1 MGYSSRYHVASL
13 AAVFIALAIG
23 ILIGAALG
31 SDIVSGTAENLED
44 DLSQDLD
51 QVRAENAELREELEF
66 EQSFSAQL
74 APAVIAD
81 RLPAQEVA
89 LIGLGDVDTA
99 TLRADVD
106 AALEPTGAELTQVG
120 SVREPPD
127 TEALTAALLGSQR
140 DGSDAED
147 ARAGRG
153 ARRGAARRTGRSE
166 QRPARRRCS
175 RSSRAS
181 PESLD
186 AAVVVRARPEDLAA
200 RDESEVEALET
211 GLIRGLREAGVRVV
225 GAEREDTEP
234 SSIEFFADQDLATV
248 DNIDQLPGKVAL
260 VLALDG
266 ARRELRRQGT
276 ADTLLPDLI
285 EPSTAPEA
293 GGG

>member
-51 QVRAENAELREELEF
+51 QVRAENAGLREELDF
-66 EQSFSAQL
+66 ERSFSAQI

-106 AALEPTGAELTQVG
+106 AALEETGAELTQVG

-127 TEALTAALLGSQR
+127 ADALTAALLGSQR
-140 DGSDAED
+140 EGSDAED
-147 ARAGRG
+147 VELAAERAGELLAGRG
-153 ARRGAARRTGRSE
+153 DLGSDLLTTLFSE
-166 QRPARRRCS
+166 FS
-175 RSSRAS
+175 GS

-200 RDESEVEALET
+200 RDESEVEALEI

-234 SSIEFFADQDLATV
+234 SSIEFLAGQDLATV

-266 ARRELRRQGT
+266 ASGSYGVKDT

-285 EPSTAPEA
+285 EPSTSPGT